1 MWIYSH
7 TNYTLK
13 GYTRL
18 THEAV
23 QFTENEISE
32 VTEEVGNHLLGTHPL
47 QFCQVSMTDTME
59 KHQTR
64 CALFKK
70 QPQQVYNNRR
80 LGRPPKNRELRTA

>member
-23 QFTENEISE
+23 QFTKDAVRE
-32 VTEEVGNHLLGTHPL
+32 VTEEVGDHLLGTYPL
-47 QFCQVSMTDTME
+47 QFCRVTARQEAREHSCPLGE
-59 KHQTR
+59 HPEYR
-64 CALFKK
+64 
-70 QPQQVYNNRR
+70 NRR
-80 LGRPPKNRELRTA
+80 LARPPRDRMMVTRRS

>member
-23 QFTENEISE
+23 QFTKDEKRE
-32 VTEEVGNHLLGTHPL
+32 VTEEVGVHLLGTHPL
-47 QFCQVSMTDTME
+47 QFCRVAEGSKAQEHSCPLGE
-59 KHQTR
+59 HPEYR
-64 CALFKK
+64 
-70 QPQQVYNNRR
+70 NRR
-80 LGRPPKNRELRTA
+80 LARPPRDRMMVTRRS